1 MQHVFALTLMGVA
14 TSGLATTKGEIN
26 TMPEKS
32 PSLSLAVRM
41 EMAPPCN
48 AK

>member
-1 MQHVFALTLMGVA
+1 MGVA

-26 TMPEKS
+26 SMPENS
-32 PSLSLAVRM
+32 LGLSLAVRM

>member
-1 MQHVFALTLMGVA
+1 MFALTLMGVA

-48 AK
+48 TK